1 MLSFIKKLYSGYVY
15 IFLEHKLQNHTYT
28 VHTSQQ
34 NKPDFQQISSKITQI
49 QETFGRLNLVH

>member
-28 VHTSQQ
+28 VHTSHH
-34 NKPDFQQISSKITQI
+34 FQWSLIDSKKVLFVPVVDSVEQT
-49 QETFGRLNLVH
+49 